1 MLMFGSLGT
10 TFLHPTTSAGTASLA
25 SAGASTA

>member
-1 MLMFGSLGT
+1 MFGSLGIT
-10 TFLHPTTSAGTASLA
+10 LLHPTTSAGTAWLA